1 MKCFAGYA
9 LAIVVLSGSLAAAQG
24 GAVAGTAQAA
34 PPPQPPMTNLQLIPK
49 DTPRAQVIATMQ
61 GITAAL
67 SVQCNY
73 CHV

>member
-1 MKCFAGYA
+1 MKRFPGCA

-24 GAVAGTAQAA
+24 GAAAGTAQAA
-34 PPPQPPMTNLQLIPK
+34 PPQPPMTNLQIIPK